1 MRSIRRRMLV
11 FFGLSSVALLI
22 LLGGILYKDLTTT
35 VVPLT
40 QDMSLEMVKARS
52 DEINRWL
59 QSQMN
64 QIRLLSHQ
72 EVFFDGSMSAIE
84 SYLDQHKH
92 FLDKDHEMIFYA
104 DAAGDYYTT
113 NGQRGNIQFRDYF
126 QDIISG
132 RETSVISNPIVSTAS
147 GRPVITVSHAV
158 KDKSGTVQGL
168 IAAAVE
174 LETLS
179 SIASKV
185 ALARTGYGFIVDGTG
200 LVIAHSDPSKIMNF
214 NLLDAASQGY
224 SGYSEVAQ
232 DMQAQRSG
240 IKKVTYPDG
249 SMVLNV
255 YTPIP
260 NTPGFSLGVA
270 VPADELL
277 ESAQGIIRRTTRLF
291 ALVIAIILVVSYV
304 TANTISRPIV
314 TVAEGLEEIA
324 AGDLTKKLDIRRRDE
339 LGTMATAFNHMVDNL
354 RTLLEQIQKT
364 INQTANASQ
373 ALSASTQENAAALE
387 EVAATTNE
395 LAVAVEQVNDNMQ
408 KMAQG
413 AHAIGTASDEGKAQ
427 MVRTTESMANIEQ
440 SSQRSRTVMTDLA
453 NATNEITQ
461 IVNLIS
467 DIAEQTNLLALNAAI
482 EAARAG
488 EHGRGFA
495 VVADEVRKLAE
506 MTQQAVGEIR
516 TITDNISSETETA
529 MQVIDTGNRD
539 IAEGA
544 KLLAQTQA
552 NFDLITSLIEE
563 LMPLMNRIAE
573 ATAELQEGSHG
584 IAASS
589 EEQSAS
595 MEEITT
601 TAESVATL
609 GHALEEL
616 VSKFTM

>member
-1 MRSIRRRMLV
+1 
-11 FFGLSSVALLI
+11 
-22 LLGGILYKDLTTT
+22 
-35 VVPLT
+35 
-40 QDMSLEMVKARS
+40 
-52 DEINRWL
+52 
-59 QSQMN
+59 
-64 QIRLLSHQ
+64 
-72 EVFFDGSMSAIE
+72 
-84 SYLDQHKH
+84 
-92 FLDKDHEMIFYA
+92 
-104 DAAGDYYTT
+104 
-113 NGQRGNIQFRDYF
+113 
-126 QDIISG
+126 
-132 RETSVISNPIVSTAS
+132 
-147 GRPVITVSHAV
+147 
-158 KDKSGTVQGL
+158 
-168 IAAAVE
+168 
-174 LETLS
+174 
-179 SIASKV
+179 
-185 ALARTGYGFIVDGTG
+185 
-200 LVIAHSDPSKIMNF
+200 
-214 NLLDAASQGY
+214 
-224 SGYSEVAQ
+224 
-232 DMQAQRSG
+232 
-240 IKKVTYPDG
+240 
-249 SMVLNV
+249 
-255 YTPIP
+255 
-260 NTPGFSLGVA
+260 
-270 VPADELL
+270 
-277 ESAQGIIRRTTRLF
+277 
-291 ALVIAIILVVSYV
+291 
-304 TANTISRPIV
+304 
-314 TVAEGLEEIA
+314 
-324 AGDLTKKLDIRRRDE
+324 
-339 LGTMATAFNHMVDNL
+339 AFNHMVDNL

-364 INQTANASQ
+364 INQTADASQ

-506 MTQQAVGEIR
+506 MTQRAVGEIR
-516 TITDNISSETETA
+516 TITGNISSETETA